1 MRLTFETYWPLL
13 LALIIPF
20 LWWTRRGT
28 VAGLSP
34 KHLSLSTAIRVLI
47 VGVLVLA
54 MMQPVLHWPGAAVSA
69 IYLVDVSQSVAPSAI
84 QNALQWVRQ
93 TNDAGK
99 PSNSMFIA
107 FGGNAKGF
115 DRLEDLTHVAV
126 SSEANRNA
134 IDQSQTDIA
143 AAIERALRSFAPNH
157 LKRLV
162 LISDG
167 NENSGDLAA
176 VIPRLKKEKVEV
188 FTVPQPVRSD
198 QDVWIETLMAPPQVN
213 AEEQFP
219 LEVHIYSPSDIASTV
234 EIRNGTKVL
243 ASRSVPLKKGLNRVA
258 FETSV
263 AEKAEPVVL
272 ESSVRVSGDP
282 FPDNNVFRQPLLV
295 TGRPHVLYVEGHPQ
309 SSHYLKDALTAEG
322 FIVNVSDPMMLPVTA
337 ADFGVYDAVILSDVD
352 AKVISALQMEALS
365 TYVRDLG
372 GGFILAGGDN
382 VYGEAGY
389 SKTPIEELLPVT
401 FEIKKPRRSVGMIV
415 ILDRSGS
422 MAGDKIRYA
431 KEATKAPVSLLKDTD
446 HFGVLTFNF
455 NATWAL
461 HLQAVENRPLILSTI
476 DEIGVGGETNL
487 YPAMKEAFAELQKAT
502 DEIKHVI
509 ILSDGRTLTDDFE
522 GMTKQMAAA
531 QITVSTVSVGQEADQ
546 DLMTKIAAWGKG
558 KTYYAEDPAGV
569 PQIFN
574 QDVESAA
581 GESLQEGSFKLIVT
595 KSVEA
600 FKGIDWNSAP
610 KLQGYVQVKPR
621 PMAEV
626 LLEAYKDRPLLA
638 RWQFG
643 LGKSVAFTSD
653 VKDRWAVDWL
663 KWNGYPKFWSQLV
676 RDSMRRKDD
685 PDFDMHVERSS
696 GFATISVE
704 ALGKDG
710 SYRDQLH
717 MQAHVVAPDQSSTV
731 IELPQTGPGAYEAR
745 VPLKQQGKYLFRAT
759 SNGSDGASRVL
770 AYSYPEEYHFYP
782 PDVAKLRTLSV
793 ETGGVFQPS
802 GPEIF
807 DARGDR
813 TFIPIL
819 LWPWLSTAALMLYLL
834 DVLLRRF
841 RLFEASWYASD
852 R

>member
-1 MRLTFETYWPLL
+1 
-13 LALIIPF
+13 
-20 LWWTRRGT
+20 
-28 VAGLSP
+28 
-34 KHLSLSTAIRVLI
+34 
-47 VGVLVLA
+47 
-54 MMQPVLHWPGAAVSA
+54 
-69 IYLVDVSQSVAPSAI
+69 
-84 QNALQWVRQ
+84 
-93 TNDAGK
+93 
-99 PSNSMFIA
+99 
-107 FGGNAKGF
+107 
-115 DRLEDLTHVAV
+115 
-126 SSEANRNA
+126 
-134 IDQSQTDIA
+134 
-143 AAIERALRSFAPNH
+143 
-157 LKRLV
+157 
-162 LISDG
+162 
-167 NENSGDLAA
+167 
-176 VIPRLKKEKVEV
+176 
-188 FTVPQPVRSD
+188 
-198 QDVWIETLMAPPQVN
+198 
-213 AEEQFP
+213 
-219 LEVHIYSPSDIASTV
+219 
-234 EIRNGTKVL
+234 
-243 ASRSVPLKKGLNRVA
+243 
-258 FETSV
+258 
-263 AEKAEPVVL
+263 
-272 ESSVRVSGDP
+272 
-282 FPDNNVFRQPLLV
+282 
-295 TGRPHVLYVEGHPQ
+295 
-309 SSHYLKDALTAEG
+309 
-322 FIVNVSDPMMLPVTA
+322 
-337 ADFGVYDAVILSDVD
+337 
-352 AKVISALQMEALS
+352 
-365 TYVRDLG
+365 
-372 GGFILAGGDN
+372 
-382 VYGEAGY
+382 
-389 SKTPIEELLPVT
+389 
-401 FEIKKPRRSVGMIV
+401 MIV

-431 KEATKAPVSLLKDTD
+431 KEATKAPVSMLKDTD

-461 HLQAVENRPLILSTI
+461 HLQAVENRPQILSTI

-546 DLMTKIAAWGKG
+546 DLMTKIASWGKG
-558 KTYYAEDPAGV
+558 KTYYAEDPVGV

-595 KSVEA
+595 KSVDA

-610 KLQGYVQVKPR
+610 KLQGYVQVKPK

-643 LGKSVAFTSD
+643 LGKSAAFTSD

-663 KWNGYPKFWSQLV
+663 KWNGYSKFWSQIV
-676 RDSMRRKDD
+676 RDTMRRQDD

-710 SYRDQLH
+710 GYRDQLH
-717 MQAHVVAPDQSSTV
+717 MQVHVVAPDQSSTV
-731 IELPQTGPGAYEAR
+731 IDLPQTGPGAYEAR
-745 VPLKQQGKYLFRAT
+745 VPLKQQGTYMFRAT

-782 PDVAKLRTLSV
+782 PDVAKLRALSL

-807 DARGDR
+807 NARGDR
-813 TFIPIL
+813 TFIPVP
-819 LWPWLSTAALMLYLL
+819 LWPWFSTTALILYLL

>member
-20 LWWTRRGT
+20 LWWTRRNT

-34 KHLSLSTAIRVLI
+34 KHLLLSSTIRTVTVSL
-47 VGVLVLA
+47 LVLA
-54 MMQPVLHWPGAAVSA
+54 MMQPVLRLPGAAVSVV
-69 IYLVDVSQSVAPSAI
+69 YLLDVSQSVAPSAI
-84 QNALQWVRQ
+84 QNALQWIRQ
-93 TNDAGK
+93 TNDSGN
-99 PSNSMFIA
+99 PSDSRFIA
-107 FGGNAKGF
+107 FGGNSLGF
-115 DRLEDLTHVAV
+115 ERLEDLTHVAV
-126 SSEANRNA
+126 SSQTSRNA
-134 IDQSQTDIA
+134 VDQSQTDIA
-143 AAIERALRSFAPNH
+143 AALERAMRSFAPNH

-162 LISDG
+162 LVSDG
-167 NENSGDLAA
+167 NENAGDIAA
-176 VIPRLKKEKVEV
+176 VMPRLKKEGVEV
-188 FTVPQPVRSD
+188 FTVPLPVRSE
-198 QDVWIETLMAPPQVN
+198 QDVWIENLMAPPQVN

-219 LEVHIYSPSDIASTV
+219 LEVHIYSGSNVSGRV
-234 EIRNGTKVL
+234 EIRNGTKIL
-243 ASRSVPLKKGLNRVA
+243 AARTVPLKKGLNRVA

-263 AEKAEPVVL
+263 AERAGNVVL
-272 ESSVRVSGDP
+272 DATVRIDGDP
-282 FPDNNVFRQPLLV
+282 FQENNEFHQSLV
-295 TGRPHVLYVEGHPQ
+295 VAGRPRILYVEGHPQ
-309 SSHYLKDALTAEG
+309 SARYLKDALTLEG
-322 FIVNVSDPMMLPVTA
+322 FIVNVVDPMALPQTA
-337 ADFGVYDAVILSDVD
+337 EDFGAYDAVILSDVD
-352 AKVISALQMEALS
+352 AKLISAPQMEAMS

-382 VYGEAGY
+382 VYGEGGY
-389 SKTPIEELLPVT
+389 SRTPVEELLPVS
-401 FEIKKPRRSVGMIV
+401 FDVKKPRQSVSMIV
-415 ILDRSGS
+415 ILDKSGS

-431 KEATKAPVSLLKDTD
+431 KEATKAPVALLKESD

-461 HLQAVENRPLILSTI
+461 RLQAVDNRPSILDTI

-522 GMTKQMAAA
+522 AMTKQMAAA

-546 DLMTKIAAWGKG
+546 DLMTKIASWGKG

-574 QDVESAA
+574 QDVESSA
-581 GESLQEGSFKLIVT
+581 GESLQEASFKLIVT

-610 KLQGYVQVKPR
+610 RLQGYVQVKPR

-643 LGKSVAFTSD
+643 LGKTAVFTSD

-663 KWNGYPKFWSQLV
+663 KWNGYSKFWSQII
-676 RDSMRRKDD
+676 RDTMRRQDD
-685 PDFDMHVERSS
+685 ADFEMRVEREN
-696 GFATISVE
+696 GFALVSVE
-704 ALGKDG
+704 AVGKDG
-710 SYRDQLH
+710 RYRDQLH
-717 MQAHVVAPDQSSTV
+717 MQVHVVAPDQVSTV
-731 IELPQTGPGAYEAR
+731 LDLPQTGPGAYEAR
-745 VPLKQQGKYLFRAT
+745 VPLKQHGTYLFRAT

-770 AYSYPEEYHFYP
+770 AYSYPAEYHFYP
-782 PDVAKLRTLSV
+782 PDVAKLRAVSM
-793 ETGGVFQPS
+793 ETGGMFQPS

-807 DARGDR
+807 EARGDR
-813 TFIPIL
+813 TFLPVA
-819 LWPWLSTAALMLYLL
+819 LWPWFSAAALALYFL

-841 RLFEASWYASD
+841 RLFEASWNAFD
-852 R
+852 D